1 MARSEPESRS
11 GWILALLG
19 GVVWTLALGFIAP
32 TVAAGLDYVRLVE
45 PYGEFFR
52 QSLLRGELPWWNP
65 HASLGRPFLA
75 DLQSLSFYPT
85 TWLVVP
91 FGVFG
96 GWLVAAT
103 LHGAL
108 GLMGF
113 LRLGRLLGWSQAVA
127 FGAGICFLFSAP
139 LFARMQ
145 AGQVNYVY
153 ALCYLPLVLDL
164 AVRYALA
171 PSRRG
176 WVALAVT
183 WALQLLCCH
192 PQVFWL
198 SALGAG
204 LFVTGWLLQA
214 PWRPAWDH
222 WWRAALG
229 LAAASAASLAL
240 LGFVLLPFLQLIA
253 ESNRAEPSLAF
264 SAAFGMQPVH
274 WLSLVFAPRAG
285 FAVNWEYDL
294 HAGALVLLAGLVGLV
309 RVRDPLARGALA
321 LAWGGAVIAAGDTTP
336 LFAWLYEILP
346 GLANFRVP
354 ARAGVLLVL
363 GLVASAAAL
372 IATLPAGRHRGMTL
386 GLLGLIALAEIALA
400 VRGWKLLPHLP
411 ADFPVEQLVRQAI
424 RDKQLD
430 RGVAPVRVSVP
441 AELLRENSG
450 MAYGYATPVGF
461 ESLSLARVW
470 HYQHAVAGADP
481 AHAFNTSPSGLFYDA
496 APKLNSLNLAITL
509 PREAS
514 FISVREPSDPRTYLV
529 TDFMSVKDWRAAIT
543 AVAGG
548 QPIHQQAVVEAGR
561 EPGRWINRGDDAP
574 GSARITAFTLN
585 RVEVEVDSPQFAL
598 LVLAEA
604 WYPAWRASVDGV
616 ETPCLPVNGWMRAA
630 AVPPGKHKVEFVYR
644 EPSFLPG
651 CLLSLATAGLLLVL
665 WFRRPADH
673 PRQPSS

>member
-1 MARSEPESRS
+1 MAASGPESRR
-11 GWILALLG
+11 GWLLALLG
-19 GVVWTLALGFIAP
+19 GLVWTLVLGAIAP

-65 HASLGRPFLA
+65 YASLGRPFLA
-75 DLQSLSFYPT
+75 DLQSLSFYPA

-108 GLMGF
+108 GIVGF
-113 LRLGRLLGWSQAVA
+113 LRLGRLLGWSPAVA
-127 FGAGICFLFSAP
+127 CGAGVCFLFSAP

-164 AVRYALA
+164 AARYALA

-176 WVALAVT
+176 WVALAAA

-214 PWRPAWDH
+214 PWRQAWAR

-240 LGFVLLPFLQLIA
+240 LGFVLLPFLQLVA

-264 SAAFGMQPVH
+264 SAAFGMQPIH
-274 WLSLVFAPRAG
+274 WQSLVFAPRAG

-294 HAGALVLLAGLVGLV
+294 HAGALVLLAGLAGLA
-309 RVRDPLARGALA
+309 RVRAPLARGALA
-321 LAWGGAVIAAGDTTP
+321 LALGGAVIAAGSATP

-363 GLVASAAAL
+363 GLIVSAAGFLAN
-372 IATLPAGRHRGMTL
+372 LPAGRRRGVAL
-386 GLLGLIALAEIALA
+386 GLLGLVVLAEMAFA
-400 VRGWKLLPHLP
+400 VRGWKRLPGQGTE
-411 ADFPVEQLVRQAI
+411 FPVEPLVWPAI
-424 RDKQLD
+424 RAKHLD
-430 RGVAPVRVSVP
+430 RNPAPVRVSVP
-441 AELLRENSG
+441 ADLLRENSG
-450 MAYGYATPVGF
+450 MVHGYATPVGF
-461 ESLSLARVW
+461 ESLTLARVW
-470 HYQHAVAGADP
+470 DYQHAVAGADP

-496 APKLNSLNLAITL
+496 APKLNSLNLAIMM
-509 PREAS
+509 PRDAS
-514 FISVREPSDPRTYLV
+514 FLSVKEPADPRAYLV
-529 TDFMSVKDWRAAIT
+529 TGFKSVKDWRAAIA

-548 QPIHQQAVVEAGR
+548 QPIHREAVVEEGR
-561 EPGRWINRGDDAP
+561 SPGRLINRGDEAP

-616 ETPCLPVNGWMRAA
+616 ATPCLPANGWMRAA
-630 AVPPGKHKVEFVYR
+630 AVPPGKHRVEFVYH
-644 EPSFLPG
+644 ESSFLPG

-665 WFRRPADH
+665 WFRRPGS
-673 PRQPSS
+673 QSSL